1 MIEAAAAS
9 GAGDRDA
16 LILETLLAFKRAG
29 ATGVLT
35 YHALDAA
42 RLRLREWG
50 EGDADQFYAVMN
62 HEPVMRWLGG
72 VQTPE
77 QWREAYGRIAGF
89 ARDFGHTFWIV
100 ERKADGEML
109 GFCGL
114 KRVNAPGASC
124 PGEHEIGWR
133 LRESAWGQGIAKE
146 AAIAS
151 LDLAFGRFAA
161 PHVVALTVTGNRG
174 SWGLMERLGMI
185 RRPDLDYVDP
195 RFGPE
200 LNPTIVYR
208 MDAADWPAAR
218 AALER
223 PGRF

>member
-1 MIEAAAAS
+1 MAEMVA
-9 GAGDRDA
+9 
-16 LILETLLAFKRAG
+16 ET
-29 ATGVLT
+29 
-35 YHALDAA
+35 A

-50 EGDADQFYAVMN
+50 EGDADRFYKVMN
-62 HEPVMRWLGG
+62 CEPVMRWLGG

-77 QWREAYGRIAGF
+77 EWREAHQRIVGF
-89 ARDFGHTFWIV
+89 SRDFGHTLWIV

-114 KRVNAPGASC
+114 KRVNAPGASS
-124 PGEHEIGWR
+124 PGDFEIGWR

-146 AAIAS
+146 AAIAC

-161 PHVVALTVTGNRG
+161 PHVVALTVPGNRG

-185 RRPDLDYVDP
+185 RREELDYVDP

-208 MDAADWPAAR
+208 IDAAQWPAAR
-218 AALER
+218 AAGL
-223 PGRF
+223 